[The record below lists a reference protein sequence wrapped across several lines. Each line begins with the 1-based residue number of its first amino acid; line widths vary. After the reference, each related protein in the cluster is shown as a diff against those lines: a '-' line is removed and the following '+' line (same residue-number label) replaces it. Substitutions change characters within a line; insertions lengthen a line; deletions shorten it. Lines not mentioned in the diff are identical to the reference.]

1 MAIFEPPTDD
11 FVTFE
16 GSPIFERIP
25 ANPRGKNIYKLTDGT
40 FVEYQP
46 VDEDTID
53 TVYYGGHR
61 IEITASEAAEL
72 TDAGYGAYIT

>member
-1 MAIFEPPTDD
+1 MAFFEPPTDN
-11 FVTFE
+11 FVAFE

-46 VDEDTID
+46 PEEETID

-61 IEITASEAAEL
+61 TEITAAEASAL
-72 TDAGYGAYIT
+72 TAAGYGAYIT